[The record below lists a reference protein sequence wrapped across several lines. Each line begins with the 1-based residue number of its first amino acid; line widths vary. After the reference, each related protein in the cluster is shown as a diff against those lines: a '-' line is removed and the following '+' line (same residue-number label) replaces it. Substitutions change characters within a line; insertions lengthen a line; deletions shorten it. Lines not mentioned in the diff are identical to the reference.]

1 MTWKLTSQLIALALT
16 IGLTLLIGWLV
27 DKALQRVAAKHPETT
42 VWPMLRRCR
51 IPLQFVVCLALL
63 LANAPL
69 AQLFD
74 RHAGDVRH
82 GLLLALIASIGWLA
96 NRVLAAVLTAF
107 FSRYQ
112 EVSDDPSRVQRVR
125 TQISLLRR
133 TASALVI
140 LVTAGAML
148 LTFPEMR
155 AIGTSLLASAG
166 LIGIVAGIAAQN
178 TLGNFFSGLVI
189 AFGDLVR
196 IGDVV
201 VVEQQQ
207 GTVEEITL
215 SYLVIRLWDQRRL
228 VVPVS
233 YFVSRPFENWTRA
246 DPHTTG
252 SVLLHLDHTTPV
264 PELREEFHRLLL
276 DSKEWDGRD
285 WGLVVFDTTPS
296 TIVVRATMT
305 ARNPDDAF
313 ALRCQTREHLLAWL
327 RDRHPGALPRVR
339 TGK

>member
-1 MTWKLTSQLIALALT
+1 MDLKVLSQLIAVALT
-16 IGLTLLIGWLV
+16 IGLTLLIGWV
-27 DKALQRVAAKHPETT
+27 ADKALQRIAARHPETT

-51 IPLQFVVCLALL
+51 IPLQFVVCLGLL

-69 AQLFD
+69 AQLFKTY
-74 RHAGDVRH
+74 AADVRQ
-82 GLLLALIASIGWLA
+82 GLLLALIASVGWLV
-96 NRVLAAVLTAF
+96 NRVLAAVLSAVF
-107 FSRYQ
+107 ARYR
-112 EVSDDPSRVQRVR
+112 EVADDPSRVQRVR
-125 TQISLLRR
+125 TQVNLLRR
-133 TASALVI
+133 ATGALVGLI
-140 LVTAGAML
+140 TVGAML

-155 AIGTSLLASAG
+155 ALGASLLASAG
-166 LIGIVAGIAAQN
+166 VIGIVAGIAAQN

-196 IGDVV
+196 IGDTV

-215 SYLVIRLWDQRRL
+215 AYLVVRLWDQRRL

-252 SVLLHLDHTTPV
+252 SILLHLDHTTPV
-264 PELREEFHRLLL
+264 PELREEFRKLLVG
-276 DSKEWDGRD
+276 SKEWDGRD
-285 WGLVVFDTTPS
+285 WGLVVFDSTPS

-313 ALRCQTREHLLAWL
+313 TLKCRAREELLAWI
-327 RDRHPGALPRVR
+327 RDKHPGALPRVR
-339 TGK
+339 TGQ

>member
-1 MTWKLTSQLIALALT
+1 MTWKLTTQLIALALT

-82 GLLLALIASIGWLA
+82 GLLLALIASVGWLA
-96 NRVLAAVLTAF
+96 NRVLAAVVTAF

-112 EVSDDPSRVQRVR
+112 EVSDDPSRVQRVH

-133 TASALVI
+133 TAGALVI
-140 LVTAGAML
+140 LVTLGAML

-178 TLGNFFSGLVI
+178 TLSNFFSGLVI

-196 IGDVV
+196 IGDTVS
-201 VVEQQQ
+201 VEGQT

-215 SYLVIRLWDQRRL
+215 SYLVVRLWDQRRL

-233 YFVSRPFENWTRA
+233 YFVSQPFESWTRA

-252 SVLLHLDHTTPV
+252 WILLHLDHTTPV

-313 ALRCQTREHLLAWL
+313 TLKCHAREELLAWL
-327 RDRHPGALPRVR
+327 RDHHPEALPRVR
-339 TGK
+339 TAG

>member
-1 MTWKLTSQLIALALT
+1 MDLKVLSQLIAVTAT

-27 DKALQRVAAKHPETT
+27 DKLLQRVAAKHPETT
-42 VWPMLRRCR
+42 VWPLLRRCR
-51 IPLQFVVCLALL
+51 IPLQFVVCLSLL

-74 RHAGDVRH
+74 QHADDVRH
-82 GLLLALIASIGWLA
+82 GLLLALIASAGWLL
-96 NRVLAAVLTAF
+96 NRVLAAVLSGF

-125 TQISLLRR
+125 TQVVMLRR
-133 TASALVI
+133 TAGALVI
-140 LVTAGAML
+140 LVTVGAML
-148 LTFPEMR
+148 LTFQEMR
-155 AIGTSLLASAG
+155 TLGASLLASAG

-178 TLGNFFSGLVI
+178 TLGNFFAGLVI

-196 IGDVV
+196 IGDTV
-201 VVEQQQ
+201 VVEGQQ
-207 GTVEEITL
+207 GVVEEITL
-215 SYLVIRLWDQRRL
+215 SYLVVRLWDQRRL

-252 SVLLHLDHTTPV
+252 SILLHLDHTTPV
-264 PELREEFHRLLL
+264 AELREQFHRLLL

-305 ARNPDDAF
+305 TRNPDDAF
-313 ALRCQTREHLLAWL
+313 VLKAHARESLIAWL
-327 RDRHPGALPRVR
+327 RDHHPDALPRVR
-339 TGK
+339 TGG